1 MATGSGIGAFARLK
15 LSLGAMF
22 GDETAKKAKAS
33 LERQEELSRWHQAFW
48 MESRQYEPEVQA
60 MRDYSE
66 TDVRERAESAWQRL
80 RDGNDRLAQDVLGS
94 EQAVRAQSWDAA
106 SALLDALQARRGE
119 LEAARVQ
126 LVSAI
131 EDHLSAQREAWS
143 EVEECESCQRA
154 AALADELDRSP
165 DVPGLS
171 KPDLREF
178 RSALDA
184 VRATVPEEARDRGL
198 DRVCFAPPR
207 LQAHAEELKR
217 QAPPAEETATRYF
230 YELVRGYEADLG
242 PEQTKRMRQMLQDPS
257 TLRGLQTSHPELFA
271 QRGAL
276 AGSGAFGMNLLPML
290 LMASMMSDMNMGWHA
305 HPGAS
310 QATPESMQSWSTDLG
325 SVDSDLLARIEA
337 GSLDDD
343 FGPESDP
350 GDGEDFGGDFG

>member
-1 MATGSGIGAFARLK
+1 MATGQEMGGFARLK
-15 LSLGAMF
+15 LSLGAML
-22 GDETAKKAKAS
+22 GDEKARKAKTC
-33 LERQEELSRWHQAFW
+33 LDRQDELSQWHQAFW

-60 MRDYSE
+60 LRDYAE
-66 TDVRERAESAWQRL
+66 ADVRERAVTGWQRL
-80 RDGNDRLAQDVLGS
+80 RDGNDRLAQDVLGG

-106 SALLDALQARRGE
+106 SALLDTLQSRRGE

-131 EDHLSAQREAWS
+131 EDHVLAQREAWS
-143 EVEECESCQRA
+143 QVEECESCQRA

-178 RSALDA
+178 RSALEA

-207 LQAHAEELKR
+207 LQAHTQELGR
-217 QAPPAEETATRYF
+217 LAPPAEETATRYF
-230 YELVRGYEADLG
+230 YELVRGYEAELG
-242 PEQTKRMRQMLQDPS
+242 PQQTKRMRQMLEDPS
-257 TLRGLQTSHPELFA
+257 TLRGLQTNHPELFA

-290 LMASMMSDMNMGWHA
+290 LMAS
-305 HPGAS
+305 
-310 QATPESMQSWSTDLG
+310 L
-325 SVDSDLLARIEA
+325 
-337 GSLDDD
+337 
-343 FGPESDP
+343 
-350 GDGEDFGGDFG
+350 